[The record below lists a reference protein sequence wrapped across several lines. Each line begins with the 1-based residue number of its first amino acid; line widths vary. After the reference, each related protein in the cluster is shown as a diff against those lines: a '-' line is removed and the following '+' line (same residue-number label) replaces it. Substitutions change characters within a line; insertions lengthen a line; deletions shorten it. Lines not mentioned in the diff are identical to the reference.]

1 MNIGIDAKRIFFN
14 NSGLGNYGRRYLQAL
29 TGNFPDDSFLLYS
42 PKPVP
47 EDNPYIA
54 DIVSDKSRI
63 VTPGNALHRLFG
75 GAAWRS
81 AFVSGRLERDA
92 IGIYYGLSNELPYG
106 IHKLKIKKVVVVHDL
121 IFIRYPELYPGID
134 VRTYRAKTRYACRHA
149 DRIIAVSGQ
158 TRDDIRDFYGIDE
171 NRVSVIYPPGHPY
184 FYAGSC
190 ADSSEFFRPSRRYLL
205 SIGAITPRKNLM
217 KTVEAFARVSRDYD
231 LDLVVVGTAVG
242 LGRRYLSEIQDFLAV
257 HGLADRVHFLGNVPL
272 HLLPDICRK
281 AEMLVYPSQFEGFG
295 MPIVEGLFSG
305 IPVITS
311 RGGCF
316 PEAGGDAA
324 AYIDPD
330 QVGEIA
336 GQIVR
341 IMESDTLR
349 NEMIAKGRIHAQRFT
364 RERISADIAALHLE
378 ILR

>member
-1 MNIGIDAKRIFFN
+1 
-14 NSGLGNYGRRYLQAL
+14 
-29 TGNFPDDSFLLYS
+29 
-42 PKPVP
+42 
-47 EDNPYIA
+47 
-54 DIVSDKSRI
+54 
-63 VTPGNALHRLFG
+63 
-75 GAAWRS
+75 
-81 AFVSGRLERDA
+81 
-92 IGIYYGLSNELPYG
+92 
-106 IHKLKIKKVVVVHDL
+106 
-121 IFIRYPELYPGID
+121 
-134 VRTYRAKTRYACRHA
+134 
-149 DRIIAVSGQ
+149 
-158 TRDDIRDFYGIDE
+158 
-171 NRVSVIYPPGHPY
+171 
-184 FYAGSC
+184 
-190 ADSSEFFRPSRRYLL
+190 
-205 SIGAITPRKNLM
+205 
-217 KTVEAFARVSRDYD
+217 VSRDYD

-242 LGRRYLSEIQDFLAV
+242 LGRRYLSEIQDFLAG